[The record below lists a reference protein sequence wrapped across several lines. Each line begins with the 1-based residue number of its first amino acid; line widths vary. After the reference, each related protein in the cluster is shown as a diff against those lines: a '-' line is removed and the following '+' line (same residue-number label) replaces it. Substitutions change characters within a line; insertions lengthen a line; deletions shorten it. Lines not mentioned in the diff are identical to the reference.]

1 MTQNPCRLLVVD
13 DLADNRDLLRRQ
25 FERNGFEVEEAAD
38 GQAALDLLDQV
49 KCNLVLL
56 DINMPDLDGVEV
68 LRRIRQTYKQNAL
81 PVIMLTASNQIADV
95 VRARKHGANDYIM
108 KPFDLTT
115 ALARVKA
122 VLNTAGKPAGV

>member
-1 MTQNPCRLLVVD
+1 MTQNQCRLLVVD

-25 FERNGFEVEEAAD
+25 FERNGFAVEEAAD
-38 GQAALDLLDQV
+38 GQSALDLLEQV
-49 KCNLVLL
+49 RCNLVLL

-68 LRRIRQTYKQNAL
+68 LRRIRQTHKQSAL

-95 VRARKHGANDYIM
+95 VRARKEGANDYIM
-108 KPFDLTT
+108 KPLDINT

-122 VLNTAGKPAGV
+122 VLNVSGKASVM